1 MLVTERRLYM
11 ITTITLN
18 PAIDR
23 TIVVNSLEVGQVNRI
38 TSAREDIGGKG
49 INVTKILK
57 QLNDST
63 KAMGFIGINNKKRVY
78 ELLDIENICYQFVEV
93 DAQTRINTKIVDHG
107 SQLTTD
113 LNEQG
118 FSINPDLYET
128 FKAIVTEQALQS
140 DFMVFSG
147 SIPVGLSI
155 ETYKDLIELVKKST
169 LTVLDAEGELLVEGI
184 KAGPFLIKPNIH
196 ELEAAFKTQFNS
208 EKDIIKLCLDIIN
221 RYGIKMV
228 LVSMGSEGSLLI
240 TQEEVLKA
248 EPIKVDVKSTV
259 GAGDSMLAGIVH
271 GIANCLSL
279 SDSLVFA
286 TACGTLAVTQ
296 EGTQSFSMEE
306 VLEVMKQ
313 VQISSL

>member
-1 MLVTERRLYM
+1 M

-23 TIVVNSLEVGQVNRI
+23 TIVVNDLEMGQVNRI

-49 INVTKILK
+49 INVAKVLK

-63 KAMGFIGINNKKRVY
+63 KAIGFIGINNKKKVY
-78 ELLDIENICYQFVEV
+78 ELLDLENMNYQFIEVE
-93 DAQTRINTKIVDHG
+93 AFTRINTKIVDHG
-107 SQLTTD
+107 NQLTTD

-118 FSINPDLYET
+118 FSINTVLYED
-128 FKAIVTEQALQS
+128 FKSMLREQAIIS
-140 DFMVFSG
+140 DYMVFSG
-147 SIPVGLSI
+147 SIPVGLSK
-155 ETYKDLIELVKKST
+155 ETYKDLIKLVKENT
-169 LTVLDAEGELLVEGI
+169 LTVLDADGELLVEGI

-196 ELEAAFKTQFNS
+196 ELEAAFKTSLND
-208 EKDIIKLCLDIIN
+208 EKDIIKLSLEIIEK
-221 RYGIKMV
+221 YDVKMV
-228 LVSMGSEGSLLI
+228 LISMGGDGSILV
-240 TQEEVLKA
+240 TQKEVLKA
-248 EPIKVDVKSTV
+248 EPIKVVVNSTV

-271 GIANCLSL
+271 GIANGLSL

-313 VQISSL
+313 VHISSL